1 MEFHLYLPQMRLAGA
16 QLVEKAVAAEA
27 AGFHGLAGM
36 DHMAPP
42 GALDQPMF
50 EAMVTN
56 AWLAGQ
62 TSSLTLSTLVLCD
75 AFRSPTQLAK
85 ECVSLDHLSGG
96 RFELGIG
103 WGSQTWEIEAY
114 GMGALEPRDRVQ
126 RLRETLELL
135 RALWA
140 GETVD
145 HEGEHFQVHGARQ
158 APTPLERIPIVI
170 GGAGPK
176 TMALV
181 AEFADWWNVHVGIRD
196 RFEEMRDR
204 AGDARISLQQMFAL
218 VPEPSARA
226 EIAAQAERR
235 FPGHGVIVGTAP
247 ELVDHIG
254 NMANRGVERLYTWFT
269 DFASTDTL
277 AAFGREV
284 IAELG

>member
-1 MEFHLYLPQMRLAGA
+1 MEFHLYLPQMRLSGE
-16 QLVEKAVAAEA
+16 QLVGKARAAEA
-27 AGFHGLAGM
+27 EGFDGIAGM

-42 GALDQPMF
+42 GALDQPML

-56 AWLAGQ
+56 AWLAAQ
-62 TSSLTLSTLVLCD
+62 TSTLTLSSLVLCD
-75 AFRSPTQLAK
+75 AFRHPAQLAK
-85 ECVSLDHLSGG
+85 ECVSIDQLSGG

-114 GMGALEPRDRVQ
+114 GMGALEPRERVQ
-126 RLRETLELL
+126 RLRETLEIL

-145 HEGEHFQVHGARQ
+145 HTGECFQLRGARQ
-158 APTPLERIPIVI
+158 APLPLDRIPIVI

-196 RFEEMRDR
+196 RFEQMRDR
-204 AGDARISLQQMFAL
+204 AGNARISLQQMFAV
-218 VPEPSARA
+218 VPEEAMRA
-226 EIAAQAERR
+226 EITAQADRR
-235 FPGHGVIVGTAP
+235 FPGHGVIVGTTS
-247 ELVDHIG
+247 ELVDHV
-254 NMANRGVERLYTWFT
+254 ATLQERGVERLYTWFT
-269 DFASTDTL
+269 DFASEDTT

-284 IAELG
+284 IASFR